1 MNEEHKFFTGMFAF
15 AGHGLEELVI
25 LEPRPIYTVPPNKRA
40 QFIYGRIGN
49 PTTEFLYVALQRDGK
64 SVRLFPC
71 GPKSG
76 ITVPLAIIDDTLSG
90 STVEL
95 KIAAP
100 EGLVAKVMIDV
111 GFVEFE

>member
-1 MNEEHKFFTGMFAF
+1 MLEEHKFFTGMFGF
-15 AGHGLEELVI
+15 EGRGLEEPAS
-25 LEPRPIYTVPPNKRA
+25 LEPRAVYTVPPHKRA

-64 SVRLFPC
+64 SIRLFPC

-76 ITVPLAIIDDTLSG
+76 IHVPLAIIDDYPPG
-90 STVEL
+90 SVVEL

-100 EGLVAKVMIDV
+100 AGLAAKVMIDV

>member
-1 MNEEHKFFTGMFAF
+1 MHETHKFFIGMFAF
-15 AGHGLEELVI
+15 EGRGLETPVS
-25 LEPRPIYTVPPNKRA
+25 LEPKAVYTVPPDKRA

-49 PTTEFLYVALQRDGK
+49 PTAEFLYVALQRDSK
-64 SVRLFPC
+64 SMRLFPC

-76 ITVPLAIIDDTLSG
+76 IHVPLAIIDDCLPG
-90 STVEL
+90 SIVEL

-100 EGLVAKVMIDV
+100 AGLAAKVMIDV

>member
-1 MNEEHKFFTGMFAF
+1 MHEEHKFFTGMYAF
-15 AGHGLEELVI
+15 EGRGLEEPVS
-25 LEPRPIYTVPPNKRA
+25 LEPRAVYTVPPNKRA

-71 GPKSG
+71 GPKAG
-76 ITVPLAIIDDTLSG
+76 ITVPLAIIDDAMPG
-90 STVEL
+90 SVSEL
-95 KIAAP
+95 KIGAP
-100 EGLVAKVMIDV
+100 KGLAAKVMIDV

>member
-1 MNEEHKFFTGMFAF
+1 MLEEHKFFTGMFGF
-15 AGHGLEELVI
+15 EGRGLEEPVS
-25 LEPRPIYTVPPNKRA
+25 LEPRATYTVPPNKRA

-49 PTTEFLYVALQRDGK
+49 PTTEFVYVALQRDGK
-64 SVRLFPC
+64 SVRLFPS
-71 GPKSG
+71 GPKAG
-76 ITVPLAIIDDTLSG
+76 ITVPLAIIDDCLPG

-100 EGLVAKVMIDV
+100 VGLATKVMIDV